1 MTVSLVIQLTQANII
16 LGKKAKTCS
25 NITELEKMSAKIEI
39 NILHIKYLC
48 YARHSAKH
56 FKKITAFN
64 STNNLIFSFKIFFNC
79 SLCSTLVSGAQ
90 HNDQTII
97 YFTKCS
103 PDIPSTYLAPYTVIA
118 ISLTTLHPCDY
129 SVSISYY

>member
-1 MTVSLVIQLTQANII
+1 MTVSLVISLTQANII
-16 LGKKAKTCS
+16 LGKKAKTEQSS

-64 STNNLIFSFKIFFNC
+64 STNSLVVFFSLKNFFNYSFC
-79 SLCSTLVSGAQ
+79 SILVSGAQ
-90 HNDQTII
+90 HND
-97 YFTKCS
+97 
-103 PDIPSTYLAPYTVIA
+103 
-118 ISLTTLHPCDY
+118 
-129 SVSISYY
+129 